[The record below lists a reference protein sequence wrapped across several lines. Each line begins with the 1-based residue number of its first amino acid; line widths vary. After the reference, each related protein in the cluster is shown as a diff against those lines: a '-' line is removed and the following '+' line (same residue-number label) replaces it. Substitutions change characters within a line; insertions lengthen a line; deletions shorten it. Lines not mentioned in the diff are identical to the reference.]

1 MVSIPREKRMGMRVA
16 CSTYMHAL
24 TCERKR
30 CAHAWW
36 ITKRSIYFGL
46 AGCPDGGILEILNVC
61 MFYQN

>member
-30 CAHAWW
+30 CAHADHKALDLFW
-36 ITKRSIYFGL
+36 FGRVP
-46 AGCPDGGILEILNVC
+46 GRRDSRDS
-61 MFYQN
+61 